1 MTAPITQNDLAGS
14 KRLMNFFDSAFA
26 IGRSAKDE
34 NLRYLKQIK
43 CRYGSFEYDGDNVI
57 VCSIEKVGTFLQF
70 INQGYS
76 TEREHL
82 KELSDK
88 DANGLVE
95 KVKELISQGK
105 TYRQVASDL
114 GISLAKVQRLLKK

>member
-1 MTAPITQNDLAGS
+1 
-14 KRLMNFFDSAFA
+14 MNFFDSAFA

-57 VCSIEKVGTFLQF
+57 VCSIEKDGTFLKF
-70 INQGYS
+70 VNQGFA

-88 DANGLVE
+88 DANGMIDQ
-95 KVKELISQGK
+95 VKELISQGK
-105 TYRQVASDL
+105 SYRQVANDL
-114 GISLAKVQRLLKK
+114 RISLAKVQRLLKK